1 MTFIDLYLSHITLL
15 GARGGNGAQ
24 PYRLAKM
31 TSVRQFGPGWEPGR
45 GVTVLRDSEVSGAQP
60 RTHGP
65 GTRHS
70 AGICTY
76 VHVKCV
82 FICLDA

>member
-31 TSVRQFGPGWEPGR
+31 TSVRQFGPGWEPGPGSDCPKR
-45 GVTVLRDSEVSGAQP
+45 LGGQWGSTSYTWSWDPTQCRHLHLRA
-60 RTHGP
+60 
-65 GTRHS
+65 
-70 AGICTY
+70 C
-76 VHVKCV
+76 
-82 FICLDA
+82 

>member
-31 TSVRQFGPGWEPGR
+31 TSVRQFGPGWEPGP
-45 GVTVLRDSEVSGAQP
+45 GSQP
-60 RTHGP
+60 GE
-65 GTRHS
+65 
-70 AGICTY
+70 
-76 VHVKCV
+76 
-82 FICLDA
+82 